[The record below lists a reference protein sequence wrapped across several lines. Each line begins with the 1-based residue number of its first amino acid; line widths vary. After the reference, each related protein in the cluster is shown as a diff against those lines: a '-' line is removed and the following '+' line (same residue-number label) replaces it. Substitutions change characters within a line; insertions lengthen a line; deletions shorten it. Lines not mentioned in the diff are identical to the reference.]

1 LWGEVLLSLALK
13 QMDDRG
19 SETGEAVLSAAA
31 GLQKLSPSE
40 RVPAICDAVIDI
52 AAALFN
58 VSGRELRHPGRSSLS
73 VSRVRQIAMYV
84 THVALGLSMREVGQ
98 GFGRDR
104 TTVLHACHQIE
115 DLRDDQ
121 EFDGIVAMTERVMTA
136 ALGRAGQ

>member
-1 LWGEVLLSLALK
+1 MSLALK
-13 QMDDRG
+13 QMDDTG

-115 DLRDDQ
+115 DMWDDQ

-136 ALGRAGQ
+136 ALGRAGR

>member
-1 LWGEVLLSLALK
+1 MSSTSLK
-13 QMDDRG
+13 QTDETE
-19 SETGEAVLSAAA
+19 SETGTAAQSPA
-31 GLQKLSPSE
+31 DRLRKLSPSE

-84 THVALGLSMREVGQ
+84 AHVALGLSMREVGQ

-115 DLRDDQ
+115 DMRDDQ

-136 ALGRAGQ
+136 ALGRPGE

>member
-1 LWGEVLLSLALK
+1 MSLALK
-13 QMDDRG
+13 QMDDTG

-115 DLRDDQ
+115 DMRDDQ

-136 ALGRAGQ
+136 ALGRPGE

>member
-1 LWGEVLLSLALK
+1 
-13 QMDDRG
+13 MDDAG

-115 DLRDDQ
+115 DMRDDQ

>member
-1 LWGEVLLSLALK
+1 MSLALK
-13 QMDDRG
+13 QMDDTG

-115 DLRDDQ
+115 DMRDDQ